1 MRLSFGSCKFS
12 TAVLNHVGLGALSE
26 LWSLS
31 RNMCIYITVCMVE
44 LAAGSPFHEPQ
55 AKNLECLPIVEN
67 VIWIKLGHELGVSD
81 CYLLDS

>member
-1 MRLSFGSCKFS
+1 
-12 TAVLNHVGLGALSE
+12 
-26 LWSLS
+26 
-31 RNMCIYITVCMVE
+31 MVE